1 MTQPAMNPALRRILH
16 FNLVGVLGCVLQ
28 LTALALLNRVLGG
41 RYLLAAAIALELTLL
56 NNFALHRRLTWRDRR
71 DQTPILTQLVRF
83 HLANGLVSL
92 IGNLAL
98 LRLLV
103 HRAHLPLLLAN
114 LLAILACALA
124 NFTLAHLWA
133 FPSRTLSSGCPIH
146 RGRFAM
152 GGNRRSRPSSSIVA
166 ILILIATTAMN
177 AQTPQPAP
185 RDYGTDCA
193 YENIFLGPSVAAGG
207 AAAQPTFTGGVT
219 GGMYF
224 ARPLGSRITAA
235 PQFEL
240 GIVGPLPRGH
250 VLDGL
255 AGYDTMIAQKIPY
268 RGLYPFLTAGY
279 TRFFVT
285 GNAANFGLGLD
296 FGPQNSDRLTRIELR
311 DYLIFT
317 GPHQHILSLRI
328 ALGKLI
334 PD

>member
-1 MTQPAMNPALRRILH
+1 MNPASINPTVRRIFH
-16 FNLVGVLGCVLQ
+16 FNLVGVLGCILQ
-28 LTALALLNRVLGG
+28 LTALSVLNRVLGG
-41 RYLLAAAIALELTLL
+41 RYLLAAALALELTLL
-56 NNFALHRRLTWRDRR
+56 QNFALHRRFTWRDRC
-71 DQTPILTQLVRF
+71 DHTSLVTQLVRF
-83 HLANGLVSL
+83 HLANGIVSL
-92 IGNLAL
+92 VGNLAL
-98 LRLLV
+98 LRLLA
-103 HRAHLPLLLAN
+103 HRAHVPLLLAN

-152 GGNRRSRPSSSIVA
+152 GGNRRSRPSSS
-166 ILILIATTAMN
+166 LIALIFIAAATALH
-177 AQTPQPAP
+177 AQTQPAP
-185 RDYGTDCA
+185 HDYGTDCA
-193 YENIFLGPSVAAGG
+193 YENIFLGPSVSAGG
-207 AAAQPTFTGGVT
+207 STTQPTFTGGVT

-224 ARPLGSRITAA
+224 ARPLGDRIMPA

-250 VLDGL
+250 ALDGL
-255 AGYDTMIAQKIPY
+255 FSFDYMFAQKIPH
-268 RGLYPFLTAGY
+268 RGLYPFATAGY

-296 FGPQNSDRLTRIELR
+296 FGPQNSARLTRIELR
-311 DYLIFT
+311 DYLVFT
-317 GPHQHILSLRI
+317 GPHQHVVSLRI

>member
-1 MTQPAMNPALRRILH
+1 
-16 FNLVGVLGCVLQ
+16 
-28 LTALALLNRVLGG
+28 
-41 RYLLAAAIALELTLL
+41 
-56 NNFALHRRLTWRDRR
+56 
-71 DQTPILTQLVRF
+71 
-83 HLANGLVSL
+83 
-92 IGNLAL
+92 
-98 LRLLV
+98 
-103 HRAHLPLLLAN
+103 
-114 LLAILACALA
+114 
-124 NFTLAHLWA
+124 
-133 FPSRTLSSGCPIH
+133 
-146 RGRFAM
+146 
-152 GGNRRSRPSSSIVA
+152 VA

-219 GGMYF
+219 FGQYF
-224 ARPLGSRITAA
+224 APSLGSRITAA